1 MKLIDDWK
9 SAWRYYTTWAWA
21 VVLAFPDLY
30 SMVAGLM
37 TVAELPN
44 EAAWGIRGL
53 AVVGFFARLVKQK
66 KPPVEL
72 PD

>member
-9 SAWRYYTTWAWA
+9 RAWRYYTTWAWA

-37 TVAELPN
+37 TITDLPN
-44 EAAWGIRGL
+44 EAAWSIRGL
-53 AVVGFFARLVKQK
+53 AIVGFVARLVKQK
-66 KPPVEL
+66 RPPVDL
-72 PD
+72 PE